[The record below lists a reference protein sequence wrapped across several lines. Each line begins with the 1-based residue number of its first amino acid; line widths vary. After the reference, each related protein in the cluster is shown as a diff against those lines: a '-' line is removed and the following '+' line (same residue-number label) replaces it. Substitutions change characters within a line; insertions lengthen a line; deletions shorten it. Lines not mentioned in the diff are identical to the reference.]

1 MWESEK
7 KPNGPGKI
15 NGPTTRTK
23 SGVCSWRFKER
34 NPQEKLED
42 FDVKIGDY
50 SLMRFGDANG
60 QWTLMGSQSIQVWHV
75 LWPKSFAK
83 IFSPGGG
90 GL

>member
-1 MWESEK
+1 MRELSLGVNLIMNVGSEK

-23 SGVCSWRFKER
+23 SGVCSWRFRER

-60 QWTLMGSQSIQVWHV
+60 L
-75 LWPKSFAK
+75 
-83 IFSPGGG
+83 
-90 GL
+90 